1 MGSGYWFLY
10 RYDPRL
16 KEAGKSPLVLDSK
29 EPTEDFQEFLMGE
42 VRYSRLTRTF
52 PENAKSL
59 FAIAEMD
66 VKARYALYKTM
77 AAEQPKAA
85 EPQPKKSHAGAKP
98 QRSRN
103 GFFEFIGV
111 FAALRDINFSRV

>member
-29 EPTEDFQEFLMGE
+29 EPTGDFQEFLMGE

-59 FAIAEMD
+59 FAIAEKD
-66 VKARYALYKTM
+66 VKARYAFYKKM

-85 EPQPKKSHAGAKP
+85 EPQPKSLTQA
-98 QRSRN
+98 QSRN
-103 GFFEFIGV
+103 ALETV
-111 FAALRDINFSRV
+111 FSNLLASLRLCVI